1 MEFFYYDNHKIS
13 FDKFLSKHEK
23 VLIKNFLHKKIE
35 KYTIL
40 EILSQIDVNKSEL
53 YNILDKF
60 QKKNVKK
67 LNGKF

>member
-40 EILSQIDVNKSEL
+40 EILSQINRNKM
-53 YNILDKF
+53 
-60 QKKNVKK
+60 
-67 LNGKF
+67 

>member
-1 MEFFYYDNHKIS
+1 MYLYTMDV
-13 FDKFLSKHEK
+13 D
-23 VLIKNFLHKKIE
+23 FLHKKIE

-60 QKKNVKK
+60 QN
-67 LNGKF
+67 LNCQIKCTTLA